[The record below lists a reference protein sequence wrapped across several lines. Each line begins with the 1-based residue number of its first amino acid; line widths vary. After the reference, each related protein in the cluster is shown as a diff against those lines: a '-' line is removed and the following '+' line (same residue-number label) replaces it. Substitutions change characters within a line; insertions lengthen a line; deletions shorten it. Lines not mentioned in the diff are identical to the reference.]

1 MVGVIVAAT
10 IELSSNNGGED
21 IGVGT
26 YQRDFL
32 LRSSL
37 PAGRRNLARL
47 G

>member
-1 MVGVIVAAT
+1 MIGIIVAAT
-10 IELSSNNGGED
+10 IELGSNDCGED
-21 IGVGT
+21 IGVGA
-26 YQRDFL
+26 YQRDLL

>member
-1 MVGVIVAAT
+1 MVGVVVAAT
-10 IELSSNNGGED
+10 IELSSNDGGED

-26 YQRDFL
+26 YQRYLL

-37 PAGRRNLARL
+37 PAGRRNLSRL